1 MSLINISE
9 SELYP
14 TESFGPALEGT
25 LIYNV
30 QGQAEWRGAFIT
42 TNERLIMN
50 VDMNGEEYKRV
61 FSYKDIADI
70 YTNAQGL
77 FIEFPEGMGK
87 LALVNVKEGDVD
99 AFVNYVKDKIN

>member
-1 MSLINISE
+1 MSLININE

-14 TESFGPALEGT
+14 TESFGPAVEGT

-30 QGQAEWRGAFIT
+30 QGQAEWEGAFIT

-50 VDMNGEEYKRV
+50 VNMNGEAYRRV
-61 FSYKDIADI
+61 FDYKNIKDVYKDEH
-70 YTNAQGL
+70 GL

-87 LALVNVKEGDVD
+87 IALVHTKTGNEET
-99 AFVNYVKDKIN
+99 FVEYVKKKLG